1 MEELLDDLISGT
13 RAKDIFFSFYQ
24 ESFNV
29 NSRDFSALLAHISQ
43 EFSVDIESIEYYF
56 SSESNLLDVNDEV
69 DPE

>member
-1 MEELLDDLISGT
+1 MEALLDDLISGT
-13 RAKDIFFSFYQ
+13 RTKDIFFSFYQ

-29 NSRDFSALLAHISQ
+29 NSRDFSTLLSHISQ

-56 SSESNLLDVNDEV
+56 SSESNLLDVNDEI